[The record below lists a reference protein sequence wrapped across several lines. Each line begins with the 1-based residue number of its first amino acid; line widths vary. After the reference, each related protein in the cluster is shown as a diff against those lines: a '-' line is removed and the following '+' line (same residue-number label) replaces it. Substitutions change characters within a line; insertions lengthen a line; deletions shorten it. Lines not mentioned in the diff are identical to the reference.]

1 MSNRYWISVGA
12 IAVVAALA
20 GVYVARMLNQ
30 PAVPSLESGTSLPQ
44 ARVLPDFNLVD
55 TQGQAT
61 SPASLRGH
69 PTLVFFG
76 FTHCPDVCPTTLA
89 LLANVQKQAVQQH
102 PAMAGIKVALIS
114 VDPERDT
121 PEQLGSYIASFR
133 GDLIGLTGSASE
145 IVKATSAFG
154 VAAARVDLGGGN
166 YTMDHSAAV
175 FALDSQARIVAVFTP
190 PLSAAALTRDLARLA
205 PVLNP
210 RA

>member
-12 IAVVAALA
+12 IAVVAAFA

-44 ARVLPDFNLVD
+44 PRVLAEFQLVD
-55 TQGQAT
+55 TQGKA
-61 SPASLRGH
+61 ASAAALRGH

-89 LLANVQKQAVQQH
+89 LLANVQKQVAQQDPAVS
-102 PAMAGIKVALIS
+102 GIKVALIS

-133 GDLIGLTGSASE
+133 GDFIGLTGSASE
-145 IVKATSAFG
+145 IVKATRAFG

-190 PLSAAALTRDLARLA
+190 PLSAAALSRDLARLA